1 VEDELGA
8 HGRVGFDRV
17 APDELISADD
27 AARLRAATGRRRID
41 PGASLFGPESVSW
54 RVDREATLLLG
65 GGRALL
71 LQVAHPLVAA
81 GVAAYSRY
89 RTAPLA
95 RLQRTLDLMLTIV
108 FGDARAALAAVRDI
122 ERVHQRVR
130 GTLDEA
136 VGPFPRGTRYDASD
150 PDLLLWVHATLVD
163 TALVVYERFVGP
175 LAAADR
181 ARFWKESKI
190 TARLLGV
197 PNSHLPRS
205 FDDFRRWFA
214 AVVQSDMLAVGA
226 TGREVAASILHPPL
240 PAALAPATALARYVT
255 VGLLPPVVRARYGL
269 AWTELQEQALS
280 ALALAVRHAL
290 PLLPS
295 IVRDLLHARR
305 AGRSC

>member
-1 VEDELGA
+1 
-8 HGRVGFDRV
+8 
-17 APDELISADD
+17 
-27 AARLRAATGRRRID
+27 
-41 PGASLFGPESVSW
+41 
-54 RVDREATLLLG
+54 
-65 GGRALL
+65 
-71 LQVAHPLVAA
+71 
-81 GVAAYSRY
+81 
-89 RTAPLA
+89 
-95 RLQRTLDLMLTIV
+95 MLTIV

-136 VGPFPRGTRYDASD
+136 VGPFPHGTRYDASD

-175 LAAADR
+175 LDAPER
-181 ARFWKESKI
+181 ARFWEESKI

-197 PNSHLPRS
+197 PDSHLPGS
-205 FDDFRRWFA
+205 YDDFRLWFA
-214 AVVQSDMLAVGA
+214 AVVVSDTLAVGA

-269 AWTELQEQALS
+269 SWTELEERALS
-280 ALALAVRHAL
+280 AFALAVRHAL
-290 PLLPS
+290 PLLPA
-295 IVRDLLHARR
+295 IVRDLPQARR